1 MLQNRR
7 LSLAIG
13 GALLTVLWLLGLG
26 CTQVSL
32 LREDSMGIPEFYN
45 VTWIPW
51 LVLGLAAMG
60 CLALLGVLKPL
71 PKGSPWDYAPALALG
86 LILCIGTS
94 SPLLWAAFDP
104 GWWNVPHTWTFLYA
118 LYAAA
123 FAYLLL
129 RGETRGLRFD
139 GKRALLL
146 VGLLALAYA
155 PRLLSEAADWI
166 GGNLISAN
174 NTSPYRVAGWIAS
187 ALFLLGGAMAL
198 LVARRGR
205 RGAGAFLVILAAVCL
220 ALYLLVAYNVLPYG
234 WPENEGPQALRV
246 LQTRFYDGLMIWNSM
261 SAYGFVLFAGIKCLL
276 PEKRDDVHEI
286 DNYIQAMDYGV
297 HRIVEDG
304 FPFSTR
310 FLRELHSILLRGVR
324 GEHKTPGEFRRS
336 QNFIGGTKPSDAIY
350 VPPAIPDMDDALN
363 DFDRFMNRNDD
374 TPVLIRLAIMHYQ
387 FETIHPFLDGN
398 GRIQTCV
405 VKQRSGNTAM
415 DESMAALVE
424 VLKRSVVPVPPGGKT
439 VEVEVVMEIK

>member
-7 LSLAIG
+7 LSLAVG

-71 PKGSPWDYAPALALG
+71 PKESPWDYAPALALG

-94 SPLLWAAFDP
+94 SPLLWAEFDP

-220 ALYLLVAYNVLPYG
+220 ILYLLVAYNVLPYG
-234 WPENEGPQALRV
+234 WPESEWPLVLRV
-246 LQTRFYDGLMIWNSM
+246 LKTRFYDGLLTTNSM

-276 PEKRDDVHEI
+276 PEQE
-286 DNYIQAMDYGV
+286 
-297 HRIVEDG
+297 
-304 FPFSTR
+304 
-310 FLRELHSILLRGVR
+310 
-324 GEHKTPGEFRRS
+324 
-336 QNFIGGTKPSDAIY
+336 
-350 VPPAIPDMDDALN
+350 
-363 DFDRFMNRNDD
+363 
-374 TPVLIRLAIMHYQ
+374 
-387 FETIHPFLDGN
+387 
-398 GRIQTCV
+398 GR
-405 VKQRSGNTAM
+405 
-415 DESMAALVE
+415 
-424 VLKRSVVPVPPGGKT
+424 
-439 VEVEVVMEIK
+439 

>member
-7 LSLAIG
+7 RSLAIG
-13 GALLTVLWLLGLG
+13 GALLTILWLLGLG

-71 PKGSPWDYAPALALG
+71 PKESPWDYAPALALG
-86 LILCIGTS
+86 LALCIGTS
-94 SPLLWAAFDP
+94 SPLLWAEFDP

-174 NTSPYRVAGWIAS
+174 NTSPDRVAGWIAS

-205 RGAGAFLVILAAVCL
+205 RGAGAFLVALAAVCL
-220 ALYLLVAYNVLPYG
+220 VLYLLVAYNVLPYG
-234 WPENEGPQALRV
+234 WPESEWPLVLRI
-246 LQTRFYDGLMIWNSM
+246 LKTRFYDGLLTTNSM

-276 PEKRDDVHEI
+276 PEQE
-286 DNYIQAMDYGV
+286 
-297 HRIVEDG
+297 
-304 FPFSTR
+304 
-310 FLRELHSILLRGVR
+310 
-324 GEHKTPGEFRRS
+324 
-336 QNFIGGTKPSDAIY
+336 
-350 VPPAIPDMDDALN
+350 
-363 DFDRFMNRNDD
+363 
-374 TPVLIRLAIMHYQ
+374 
-387 FETIHPFLDGN
+387 
-398 GRIQTCV
+398 GR
-405 VKQRSGNTAM
+405 
-415 DESMAALVE
+415 
-424 VLKRSVVPVPPGGKT
+424 
-439 VEVEVVMEIK
+439 

>member
-7 LSLAIG
+7 LSLAVG
-13 GALLTVLWLLGLG
+13 GALLTILWLLGLG

-71 PKGSPWDYAPALALG
+71 PKESPWDYAPALALG

-94 SPLLWAAFDP
+94 SPLLWAEFDP

-205 RGAGAFLVILAAVCL
+205 RGAGAFLVALAAVCL
-220 ALYLLVAYNVLPYG
+220 ILYLLVAYNVLPYG
-234 WPENEGPQALRV
+234 WPESEWPLVLRV
-246 LQTRFYDGLMIWNSM
+246 LKTRFYDGLLTTNSM
-261 SAYGFVLFAGIKCLL
+261 SAYGFVLFAGLKCLL
-276 PEKRDDVHEI
+276 PEQE
-286 DNYIQAMDYGV
+286 
-297 HRIVEDG
+297 
-304 FPFSTR
+304 
-310 FLRELHSILLRGVR
+310 
-324 GEHKTPGEFRRS
+324 
-336 QNFIGGTKPSDAIY
+336 
-350 VPPAIPDMDDALN
+350 
-363 DFDRFMNRNDD
+363 
-374 TPVLIRLAIMHYQ
+374 
-387 FETIHPFLDGN
+387 
-398 GRIQTCV
+398 GR
-405 VKQRSGNTAM
+405 
-415 DESMAALVE
+415 
-424 VLKRSVVPVPPGGKT
+424 
-439 VEVEVVMEIK
+439 

>member
-7 LSLAIG
+7 LSLAVG

-71 PKGSPWDYAPALALG
+71 PKESPWDYAPALALG
-86 LILCIGTS
+86 LALCIGTS
-94 SPLLWAAFDP
+94 SPLLWAEFDP

-174 NTSPYRVAGWIAS
+174 NTSPYRVAGWITS

-205 RGAGAFLVILAAVCL
+205 RGAGAFLVALAAVCL
-220 ALYLLVAYNVLPYG
+220 ILYLLVAYNVLPYG
-234 WPENEGPQALRV
+234 WPESEWPLVLRI
-246 LQTRFYDGLMIWNSM
+246 LKTRFYDGLLTTNSM
-261 SAYGFVLFAGIKCLL
+261 SAYGFVLFAGLKCLL
-276 PEKRDDVHEI
+276 PEKE
-286 DNYIQAMDYGV
+286 
-297 HRIVEDG
+297 
-304 FPFSTR
+304 
-310 FLRELHSILLRGVR
+310 
-324 GEHKTPGEFRRS
+324 
-336 QNFIGGTKPSDAIY
+336 
-350 VPPAIPDMDDALN
+350 
-363 DFDRFMNRNDD
+363 
-374 TPVLIRLAIMHYQ
+374 
-387 FETIHPFLDGN
+387 
-398 GRIQTCV
+398 
-405 VKQRSGNTAM
+405 
-415 DESMAALVE
+415 
-424 VLKRSVVPVPPGGKT
+424 GK
-439 VEVEVVMEIK
+439 

>member
-7 LSLAIG
+7 RSLAIG

-71 PKGSPWDYAPALALG
+71 PKESPWDYAPALALG
-86 LILCIGTS
+86 LALCIGTS

-174 NTSPYRVAGWIAS
+174 NTSPYRVAGWITS
-187 ALFLLGGAMAL
+187 ALFLLGGAMGLA
-198 LVARRGR
+198 VARRGR
-205 RGAGAFLVILAAVCL
+205 RGAGAFLVALAAVCL
-220 ALYLLVAYNVLPYG
+220 ILYLLVAYNVLPYG
-234 WPENEGPQALRV
+234 WPESEWPLVLRV
-246 LQTRFYDGLMIWNSM
+246 LKTRFYDGLLTTNSM
-261 SAYGFVLFAGIKCLL
+261 SAYGFVLFAGLKCLL
-276 PEKRDDVHEI
+276 PEKE
-286 DNYIQAMDYGV
+286 
-297 HRIVEDG
+297 
-304 FPFSTR
+304 
-310 FLRELHSILLRGVR
+310 
-324 GEHKTPGEFRRS
+324 
-336 QNFIGGTKPSDAIY
+336 
-350 VPPAIPDMDDALN
+350 
-363 DFDRFMNRNDD
+363 
-374 TPVLIRLAIMHYQ
+374 
-387 FETIHPFLDGN
+387 
-398 GRIQTCV
+398 
-405 VKQRSGNTAM
+405 
-415 DESMAALVE
+415 
-424 VLKRSVVPVPPGGKT
+424 GK
-439 VEVEVVMEIK
+439 

>member
-7 LSLAIG
+7 LSLAVG

-71 PKGSPWDYAPALALG
+71 PKESPWDYAPALALG

-94 SPLLWAAFDP
+94 SPLLWAEFDP

-123 FAYLLL
+123 FAYLQL

-234 WPENEGPQALRV
+234 WPEHEWPLALRV
-246 LQTRFYDGLMIWNSM
+246 LKTRFYDGLLTTNSM

-276 PEKRDDVHEI
+276 PEQE
-286 DNYIQAMDYGV
+286 
-297 HRIVEDG
+297 
-304 FPFSTR
+304 
-310 FLRELHSILLRGVR
+310 
-324 GEHKTPGEFRRS
+324 
-336 QNFIGGTKPSDAIY
+336 
-350 VPPAIPDMDDALN
+350 
-363 DFDRFMNRNDD
+363 
-374 TPVLIRLAIMHYQ
+374 
-387 FETIHPFLDGN
+387 
-398 GRIQTCV
+398 GR
-405 VKQRSGNTAM
+405 
-415 DESMAALVE
+415 
-424 VLKRSVVPVPPGGKT
+424 
-439 VEVEVVMEIK
+439 

>member
-7 LSLAIG
+7 LSLAVG

-71 PKGSPWDYAPALALG
+71 PKESPWDYAPALALG
-86 LILCIGTS
+86 LALCIGTS

-123 FAYLLL
+123 FAYLQL
-129 RGETRGLRFD
+129 RGETHGLRFD

-205 RGAGAFLVILAAVCL
+205 RGAGAFLVILAAACL
-220 ALYLLVAYNVLPYG
+220 ILYLLVAYNVLPYG
-234 WPENEGPQALRV
+234 WPEHEWPLVLRV
-246 LQTRFYDGLMIWNSM
+246 LKTRFYDGLLTTNSM
-261 SAYGFVLFAGIKCLL
+261 SAYGFVLFAGLKCLL
-276 PEKRDDVHEI
+276 PEKE
-286 DNYIQAMDYGV
+286 
-297 HRIVEDG
+297 
-304 FPFSTR
+304 
-310 FLRELHSILLRGVR
+310 
-324 GEHKTPGEFRRS
+324 
-336 QNFIGGTKPSDAIY
+336 
-350 VPPAIPDMDDALN
+350 
-363 DFDRFMNRNDD
+363 
-374 TPVLIRLAIMHYQ
+374 
-387 FETIHPFLDGN
+387 
-398 GRIQTCV
+398 
-405 VKQRSGNTAM
+405 
-415 DESMAALVE
+415 
-424 VLKRSVVPVPPGGKT
+424 GK
-439 VEVEVVMEIK
+439 

>member
-1 MLQNRR
+1 MNRMGEK
-7 LSLAIG
+7 LG
-13 GALLTVLWLLGLG
+13 GKIVGGVGLTLLMLLGLG

-71 PKGSPWDYAPALALG
+71 PKESPWDYAPVLALG

-94 SPLLWAAFDP
+94 SPLLWAEFDP

-174 NTSPYRVAGWIAS
+174 NTSPDRVAGWIAS

-205 RGAGAFLVILAAVCL
+205 RGAGAFLVALAAVCL

-234 WPENEGPQALRV
+234 WPESEWPLALRV
-246 LQTRFYDGLMIWNSM
+246 LKTRFYDGLLTTNSM

-276 PEKRDDVHEI
+276 PEKR
-286 DNYIQAMDYGV
+286 
-297 HRIVEDG
+297 
-304 FPFSTR
+304 
-310 FLRELHSILLRGVR
+310 
-324 GEHKTPGEFRRS
+324 
-336 QNFIGGTKPSDAIY
+336 
-350 VPPAIPDMDDALN
+350 
-363 DFDRFMNRNDD
+363 
-374 TPVLIRLAIMHYQ
+374 
-387 FETIHPFLDGN
+387 
-398 GRIQTCV
+398 
-405 VKQRSGNTAM
+405 
-415 DESMAALVE
+415 
-424 VLKRSVVPVPPGGKT
+424 
-439 VEVEVVMEIK
+439 

>member
-71 PKGSPWDYAPALALG
+71 PKESPWDYAPALALG

-94 SPLLWAAFDP
+94 SPLLWAEFDP

-220 ALYLLVAYNVLPYG
+220 ILDLLVAYNVLPYG
-234 WPENEGPQALRV
+234 WPESEWPLVLRV
-246 LQTRFYDGLMIWNSM
+246 LKTRFYDGLLTTNSM

-276 PEKRDDVHEI
+276 PEQE
-286 DNYIQAMDYGV
+286 
-297 HRIVEDG
+297 
-304 FPFSTR
+304 
-310 FLRELHSILLRGVR
+310 
-324 GEHKTPGEFRRS
+324 
-336 QNFIGGTKPSDAIY
+336 
-350 VPPAIPDMDDALN
+350 
-363 DFDRFMNRNDD
+363 
-374 TPVLIRLAIMHYQ
+374 
-387 FETIHPFLDGN
+387 
-398 GRIQTCV
+398 GR
-405 VKQRSGNTAM
+405 
-415 DESMAALVE
+415 
-424 VLKRSVVPVPPGGKT
+424 
-439 VEVEVVMEIK
+439 

>member
-7 LSLAIG
+7 LSLAVG

-71 PKGSPWDYAPALALG
+71 PKESPWDYAPALALG

-205 RGAGAFLVILAAVCL
+205 RGAGAFLVALAAVCL

-234 WPENEGPQALRV
+234 WPESEWPLVLRV
-246 LQTRFYDGLMIWNSM
+246 LKTRFYDGLLTTNSM
-261 SAYGFVLFAGIKCLL
+261 SAYGFVLFAGLKCLL
-276 PEKRDDVHEI
+276 PEKE
-286 DNYIQAMDYGV
+286 
-297 HRIVEDG
+297 
-304 FPFSTR
+304 
-310 FLRELHSILLRGVR
+310 
-324 GEHKTPGEFRRS
+324 
-336 QNFIGGTKPSDAIY
+336 
-350 VPPAIPDMDDALN
+350 
-363 DFDRFMNRNDD
+363 
-374 TPVLIRLAIMHYQ
+374 
-387 FETIHPFLDGN
+387 
-398 GRIQTCV
+398 
-405 VKQRSGNTAM
+405 
-415 DESMAALVE
+415 
-424 VLKRSVVPVPPGGKT
+424 GK
-439 VEVEVVMEIK
+439 

>member
-71 PKGSPWDYAPALALG
+71 PKESPWDYAPALALG

-94 SPLLWAAFDP
+94 SPLLWAEFDP

-174 NTSPYRVAGWIAS
+174 NTSSYRVAGWIAS

-205 RGAGAFLVILAAVCL
+205 RGAGAFLVALAAVCL
-220 ALYLLVAYNVLPYG
+220 ILYLLVAYNVLPYG
-234 WPENEGPQALRV
+234 WPEHEWPLVLRV
-246 LQTRFYDGLMIWNSM
+246 LKTRFYDGLLTTNSM
-261 SAYGFVLFAGIKCLL
+261 SAYGFVLFAGLKCLL
-276 PEKRDDVHEI
+276 PEKE
-286 DNYIQAMDYGV
+286 
-297 HRIVEDG
+297 
-304 FPFSTR
+304 
-310 FLRELHSILLRGVR
+310 
-324 GEHKTPGEFRRS
+324 
-336 QNFIGGTKPSDAIY
+336 
-350 VPPAIPDMDDALN
+350 
-363 DFDRFMNRNDD
+363 
-374 TPVLIRLAIMHYQ
+374 
-387 FETIHPFLDGN
+387 
-398 GRIQTCV
+398 GR
-405 VKQRSGNTAM
+405 
-415 DESMAALVE
+415 
-424 VLKRSVVPVPPGGKT
+424 
-439 VEVEVVMEIK
+439 

>member
-7 LSLAIG
+7 LSLAVG
-13 GALLTVLWLLGLG
+13 GVLLTVLWLLGLG

-71 PKGSPWDYAPALALG
+71 PKESPWDYAPALALG
-86 LILCIGTS
+86 LALCIGTS
-94 SPLLWAAFDP
+94 SPLLWAEFDP
-104 GWWNVPHTWTFLYA
+104 GWWNVPHSWTFLYA

-129 RGETRGLRFD
+129 RGEARGLRFD

-205 RGAGAFLVILAAVCL
+205 RGAGAFLVALAVVCL
-220 ALYLLVAYNVLPYG
+220 ILYLLVGYNVLPYG
-234 WPENEGPQALRV
+234 WPEHEWPLALRV
-246 LQTRFYDGLMIWNSM
+246 LKTRFYDGLLTTNSM

-276 PEKRDDVHEI
+276 PEKR
-286 DNYIQAMDYGV
+286 
-297 HRIVEDG
+297 
-304 FPFSTR
+304 
-310 FLRELHSILLRGVR
+310 
-324 GEHKTPGEFRRS
+324 
-336 QNFIGGTKPSDAIY
+336 
-350 VPPAIPDMDDALN
+350 
-363 DFDRFMNRNDD
+363 
-374 TPVLIRLAIMHYQ
+374 
-387 FETIHPFLDGN
+387 
-398 GRIQTCV
+398 
-405 VKQRSGNTAM
+405 
-415 DESMAALVE
+415 
-424 VLKRSVVPVPPGGKT
+424 
-439 VEVEVVMEIK
+439 

>member
-7 LSLAIG
+7 RSLAIG

-71 PKGSPWDYAPALALG
+71 PKESPWDYAPALALG
-86 LILCIGTS
+86 LALCIGTS

-205 RGAGAFLVILAAVCL
+205 RGAGAFLVALAAVCL

-234 WPENEGPQALRV
+234 WPEHEWPLALRV
-246 LQTRFYDGLMIWNSM
+246 LKTRFYDGLLTTNSM

-276 PEKRDDVHEI
+276 PEQE
-286 DNYIQAMDYGV
+286 
-297 HRIVEDG
+297 
-304 FPFSTR
+304 
-310 FLRELHSILLRGVR
+310 
-324 GEHKTPGEFRRS
+324 
-336 QNFIGGTKPSDAIY
+336 
-350 VPPAIPDMDDALN
+350 
-363 DFDRFMNRNDD
+363 
-374 TPVLIRLAIMHYQ
+374 
-387 FETIHPFLDGN
+387 
-398 GRIQTCV
+398 GR
-405 VKQRSGNTAM
+405 
-415 DESMAALVE
+415 
-424 VLKRSVVPVPPGGKT
+424 
-439 VEVEVVMEIK
+439 

>member
-7 LSLAIG
+7 RSLAVG

-71 PKGSPWDYAPALALG
+71 PKESPWDYAPALALG

-94 SPLLWAAFDP
+94 SPLLWAEFDP

-174 NTSPYRVAGWIAS
+174 NTSPTRVAGWIAS

-234 WPENEGPQALRV
+234 WPEHEWPLVLRV
-246 LQTRFYDGLMIWNSM
+246 LKTRFYDGLLTTNSM
-261 SAYGFVLFAGIKCLL
+261 SAYGFVLFAGLKCLL
-276 PEKRDDVHEI
+276 PEKER
-286 DNYIQAMDYGV
+286 
-297 HRIVEDG
+297 
-304 FPFSTR
+304 
-310 FLRELHSILLRGVR
+310 
-324 GEHKTPGEFRRS
+324 K
-336 QNFIGGTKPSDAIY
+336 
-350 VPPAIPDMDDALN
+350 
-363 DFDRFMNRNDD
+363 
-374 TPVLIRLAIMHYQ
+374 
-387 FETIHPFLDGN
+387 
-398 GRIQTCV
+398 
-405 VKQRSGNTAM
+405 
-415 DESMAALVE
+415 
-424 VLKRSVVPVPPGGKT
+424 
-439 VEVEVVMEIK
+439 

>member
-7 LSLAIG
+7 LSLAVG

-71 PKGSPWDYAPALALG
+71 PKESPWDYAPALALG

-129 RGETRGLRFD
+129 RGETRDLRFD

-174 NTSPYRVAGWIAS
+174 NTSP
-187 ALFLLGGAMAL
+187 
-198 LVARRGR
+198 
-205 RGAGAFLVILAAVCL
+205 
-220 ALYLLVAYNVLPYG
+220 
-234 WPENEGPQALRV
+234 
-246 LQTRFYDGLMIWNSM
+246 
-261 SAYGFVLFAGIKCLL
+261 CLL
-276 PEKRDDVHEI
+276 YTSPSPRD
-286 DNYIQAMDYGV
+286 
-297 HRIVEDG
+297 
-304 FPFSTR
+304 
-310 FLRELHSILLRGVR
+310 
-324 GEHKTPGEFRRS
+324 
-336 QNFIGGTKPSDAIY
+336 
-350 VPPAIPDMDDALN
+350 
-363 DFDRFMNRNDD
+363 
-374 TPVLIRLAIMHYQ
+374 
-387 FETIHPFLDGN
+387 
-398 GRIQTCV
+398 
-405 VKQRSGNTAM
+405 
-415 DESMAALVE
+415 
-424 VLKRSVVPVPPGGKT
+424 
-439 VEVEVVMEIK
+439 

>member
-7 LSLAIG
+7 LSLAVG

-71 PKGSPWDYAPALALG
+71 PKESPWDYAPALALG

-94 SPLLWAAFDP
+94 SPLLWAEFDP

-205 RGAGAFLVILAAVCL
+205 RGAGAFLVILTVVCL

-234 WPENEGPQALRV
+234 WPESEWPLVLRV
-246 LQTRFYDGLMIWNSM
+246 LKTRFYDGLLTTNSM
-261 SAYGFVLFAGIKCLL
+261 SAYGFVLFAGLKCLL
-276 PEKRDDVHEI
+276 PEKE
-286 DNYIQAMDYGV
+286 
-297 HRIVEDG
+297 
-304 FPFSTR
+304 
-310 FLRELHSILLRGVR
+310 
-324 GEHKTPGEFRRS
+324 
-336 QNFIGGTKPSDAIY
+336 
-350 VPPAIPDMDDALN
+350 
-363 DFDRFMNRNDD
+363 
-374 TPVLIRLAIMHYQ
+374 
-387 FETIHPFLDGN
+387 
-398 GRIQTCV
+398 GR
-405 VKQRSGNTAM
+405 
-415 DESMAALVE
+415 
-424 VLKRSVVPVPPGGKT
+424 
-439 VEVEVVMEIK
+439 

>member
-13 GALLTVLWLLGLG
+13 GVLLTGLWLLGLG

-71 PKGSPWDYAPALALG
+71 PKESPWDYAPALALG
-86 LILCIGTS
+86 LALCIGTS

-205 RGAGAFLVILAAVCL
+205 RGAGAFLVALAAVCL

-234 WPENEGPQALRV
+234 WPEHEWPLALRV
-246 LQTRFYDGLMIWNSM
+246 LKTRFYDGLLTNNSM

-276 PEKRDDVHEI
+276 PEQE
-286 DNYIQAMDYGV
+286 
-297 HRIVEDG
+297 
-304 FPFSTR
+304 
-310 FLRELHSILLRGVR
+310 
-324 GEHKTPGEFRRS
+324 
-336 QNFIGGTKPSDAIY
+336 
-350 VPPAIPDMDDALN
+350 
-363 DFDRFMNRNDD
+363 
-374 TPVLIRLAIMHYQ
+374 
-387 FETIHPFLDGN
+387 
-398 GRIQTCV
+398 GR
-405 VKQRSGNTAM
+405 
-415 DESMAALVE
+415 
-424 VLKRSVVPVPPGGKT
+424 
-439 VEVEVVMEIK
+439 

>member
-7 LSLAIG
+7 LSLAVG
-13 GALLTVLWLLGLG
+13 GVLLTVLWLLGLG

-129 RGETRGLRFD
+129 RGETRGLHFD

-220 ALYLLVAYNVLPYG
+220 ILYLLVAYNVLPYG
-234 WPENEGPQALRV
+234 WPEHEWPLALRV
-246 LQTRFYDGLMIWNSM
+246 LKTRFYDGLLTTNSM
-261 SAYGFVLFAGIKCLL
+261 SAYGFVLFAGLKCLL
-276 PEKRDDVHEI
+276 PEKE
-286 DNYIQAMDYGV
+286 
-297 HRIVEDG
+297 
-304 FPFSTR
+304 
-310 FLRELHSILLRGVR
+310 
-324 GEHKTPGEFRRS
+324 
-336 QNFIGGTKPSDAIY
+336 
-350 VPPAIPDMDDALN
+350 
-363 DFDRFMNRNDD
+363 
-374 TPVLIRLAIMHYQ
+374 
-387 FETIHPFLDGN
+387 
-398 GRIQTCV
+398 GR
-405 VKQRSGNTAM
+405 
-415 DESMAALVE
+415 
-424 VLKRSVVPVPPGGKT
+424 
-439 VEVEVVMEIK
+439 

>member
-71 PKGSPWDYAPALALG
+71 PKESPWDYAPALALG

-94 SPLLWAAFDP
+94 SPLLWAEFDP

-174 NTSPYRVAGWIAS
+174 NTSPDRVAGWIAS
-187 ALFLLGGAMAL
+187 ALLLLGGAMAL

-205 RGAGAFLVILAAVCL
+205 RGAGAFLVALAAVCL
-220 ALYLLVAYNVLPYG
+220 VLYLLVAYNVLPYG
-234 WPENEGPQALRV
+234 WPESEWPLALRI
-246 LQTRFYDGLMIWNSM
+246 LKTRFYDGLLTTNSM
-261 SAYGFVLFAGIKCLL
+261 SAYGFVLFAGLKCLL
-276 PEKRDDVHEI
+276 PEQE
-286 DNYIQAMDYGV
+286 
-297 HRIVEDG
+297 
-304 FPFSTR
+304 
-310 FLRELHSILLRGVR
+310 
-324 GEHKTPGEFRRS
+324 
-336 QNFIGGTKPSDAIY
+336 
-350 VPPAIPDMDDALN
+350 
-363 DFDRFMNRNDD
+363 
-374 TPVLIRLAIMHYQ
+374 
-387 FETIHPFLDGN
+387 
-398 GRIQTCV
+398 GR
-405 VKQRSGNTAM
+405 
-415 DESMAALVE
+415 
-424 VLKRSVVPVPPGGKT
+424 
-439 VEVEVVMEIK
+439 

>member
-1 MLQNRR
+1 M
-7 LSLAIG
+7 
-13 GALLTVLWLLGLG
+13 LLTVLWLLGLG

-71 PKGSPWDYAPALALG
+71 PKESPWDYAPALALG

-205 RGAGAFLVILAAVCL
+205 RGAGAFLVALAAVCL
-220 ALYLLVAYNVLPYG
+220 ILYLLVAYNVLPYG
-234 WPENEGPQALRV
+234 WPEHEWPLVLRV
-246 LQTRFYDGLMIWNSM
+246 LKTRFYDGLLTTNSM
-261 SAYGFVLFAGIKCLL
+261 SAYGFVLFAGLKCLL
-276 PEKRDDVHEI
+276 PEKR
-286 DNYIQAMDYGV
+286 
-297 HRIVEDG
+297 
-304 FPFSTR
+304 
-310 FLRELHSILLRGVR
+310 
-324 GEHKTPGEFRRS
+324 
-336 QNFIGGTKPSDAIY
+336 
-350 VPPAIPDMDDALN
+350 
-363 DFDRFMNRNDD
+363 
-374 TPVLIRLAIMHYQ
+374 
-387 FETIHPFLDGN
+387 
-398 GRIQTCV
+398 
-405 VKQRSGNTAM
+405 
-415 DESMAALVE
+415 
-424 VLKRSVVPVPPGGKT
+424 
-439 VEVEVVMEIK
+439 

>member
-7 LSLAIG
+7 RSLAVG

-71 PKGSPWDYAPALALG
+71 PKESPWDYAPALALG

-205 RGAGAFLVILAAVCL
+205 RGAGAFLVALAAVCL
-220 ALYLLVAYNVLPYG
+220 ILYLLVAYNVLPYG
-234 WPENEGPQALRV
+234 WPESEWPLVLRV
-246 LQTRFYDGLMIWNSM
+246 LKTRFYDGLLTTNSM

-276 PEKRDDVHEI
+276 PE
-286 DNYIQAMDYGV
+286 Q
-297 HRIVEDG
+297 DG
-304 FPFSTR
+304 R
-310 FLRELHSILLRGVR
+310 
-324 GEHKTPGEFRRS
+324 
-336 QNFIGGTKPSDAIY
+336 
-350 VPPAIPDMDDALN
+350 
-363 DFDRFMNRNDD
+363 
-374 TPVLIRLAIMHYQ
+374 
-387 FETIHPFLDGN
+387 
-398 GRIQTCV
+398 
-405 VKQRSGNTAM
+405 
-415 DESMAALVE
+415 
-424 VLKRSVVPVPPGGKT
+424 
-439 VEVEVVMEIK
+439 

>member
-7 LSLAIG
+7 LSLAVG

-71 PKGSPWDYAPALALG
+71 PKESPWDYAPALALG

-94 SPLLWAAFDP
+94 SPLLWAEFDP

-155 PRLLSEAADWI
+155 SRLLSEAADWI

-205 RGAGAFLVILAAVCL
+205 RGAGAFLVILAAACL

-234 WPENEGPQALRV
+234 WPESEWPLVLRI
-246 LQTRFYDGLMIWNSM
+246 LKTRFYDGLLTTNSM
-261 SAYGFVLFAGIKCLL
+261 SAYGFVLFAGLKCLL
-276 PEKRDDVHEI
+276 PEKE
-286 DNYIQAMDYGV
+286 
-297 HRIVEDG
+297 
-304 FPFSTR
+304 
-310 FLRELHSILLRGVR
+310 
-324 GEHKTPGEFRRS
+324 
-336 QNFIGGTKPSDAIY
+336 
-350 VPPAIPDMDDALN
+350 
-363 DFDRFMNRNDD
+363 
-374 TPVLIRLAIMHYQ
+374 
-387 FETIHPFLDGN
+387 
-398 GRIQTCV
+398 GR
-405 VKQRSGNTAM
+405 
-415 DESMAALVE
+415 
-424 VLKRSVVPVPPGGKT
+424 
-439 VEVEVVMEIK
+439 

>member
-7 LSLAIG
+7 RSLAVG

-45 VTWIPW
+45 VTWISW

-71 PKGSPWDYAPALALG
+71 PKESPWDYAPALALG

-94 SPLLWAAFDP
+94 SPLLWAEFDP

-205 RGAGAFLVILAAVCL
+205 RGAGAFLVALAAVCL

-234 WPENEGPQALRV
+234 WPGHEWPLALRV
-246 LQTRFYDGLMIWNSM
+246 LKTRFYDGLLTTNSM
-261 SAYGFVLFAGIKCLL
+261 SAYGFVLFAGLKCLL
-276 PEKRDDVHEI
+276 PEQE
-286 DNYIQAMDYGV
+286 
-297 HRIVEDG
+297 
-304 FPFSTR
+304 
-310 FLRELHSILLRGVR
+310 
-324 GEHKTPGEFRRS
+324 
-336 QNFIGGTKPSDAIY
+336 
-350 VPPAIPDMDDALN
+350 
-363 DFDRFMNRNDD
+363 
-374 TPVLIRLAIMHYQ
+374 
-387 FETIHPFLDGN
+387 
-398 GRIQTCV
+398 GR
-405 VKQRSGNTAM
+405 
-415 DESMAALVE
+415 
-424 VLKRSVVPVPPGGKT
+424 
-439 VEVEVVMEIK
+439 

>member
-7 LSLAIG
+7 LSLAVG

-71 PKGSPWDYAPALALG
+71 PKESPWDYAPALALG

-94 SPLLWAAFDP
+94 SPLLWAEFDP

-220 ALYLLVAYNVLPYG
+220 ILYLLVAYNVLPYG
-234 WPENEGPQALRV
+234 WPESEWPLVLRV
-246 LQTRFYDGLMIWNSM
+246 LKTRFYDGLLTTNSM
-261 SAYGFVLFAGIKCLL
+261 SAYGFVLFAGLKCLL
-276 PEKRDDVHEI
+276 PEQE
-286 DNYIQAMDYGV
+286 
-297 HRIVEDG
+297 
-304 FPFSTR
+304 
-310 FLRELHSILLRGVR
+310 
-324 GEHKTPGEFRRS
+324 
-336 QNFIGGTKPSDAIY
+336 
-350 VPPAIPDMDDALN
+350 
-363 DFDRFMNRNDD
+363 
-374 TPVLIRLAIMHYQ
+374 
-387 FETIHPFLDGN
+387 
-398 GRIQTCV
+398 GR
-405 VKQRSGNTAM
+405 
-415 DESMAALVE
+415 
-424 VLKRSVVPVPPGGKT
+424 
-439 VEVEVVMEIK
+439 

>member
-13 GALLTVLWLLGLG
+13 GVLLTGLWLLGLG

-71 PKGSPWDYAPALALG
+71 PKESPWDYAPALALG

-94 SPLLWAAFDP
+94 SPLLWAEFDP

-205 RGAGAFLVILAAVCL
+205 RGAGAFLVALAAVCL
-220 ALYLLVAYNVLPYG
+220 ILYLLVAYNVLPYG
-234 WPENEGPQALRV
+234 WPESEWPLALRV
-246 LQTRFYDGLMIWNSM
+246 LKTRFYEGLMIWNSM
-261 SAYGFVLFAGIKCLL
+261 SAFGFVFFAGIKCLL
-276 PEKRDDVHEI
+276 PEKR
-286 DNYIQAMDYGV
+286 
-297 HRIVEDG
+297 
-304 FPFSTR
+304 
-310 FLRELHSILLRGVR
+310 
-324 GEHKTPGEFRRS
+324 
-336 QNFIGGTKPSDAIY
+336 
-350 VPPAIPDMDDALN
+350 
-363 DFDRFMNRNDD
+363 
-374 TPVLIRLAIMHYQ
+374 
-387 FETIHPFLDGN
+387 
-398 GRIQTCV
+398 
-405 VKQRSGNTAM
+405 
-415 DESMAALVE
+415 
-424 VLKRSVVPVPPGGKT
+424 
-439 VEVEVVMEIK
+439 

>member
-7 LSLAIG
+7 LSLAVG

-71 PKGSPWDYAPALALG
+71 PKESPWDYAPALALG

-94 SPLLWAAFDP
+94 SPLLWAEFDP

-174 NTSPYRVAGWIAS
+174 NTSSYRVAGWIAS

-205 RGAGAFLVILAAVCL
+205 RGAGAFLVALAAVCL
-220 ALYLLVAYNVLPYG
+220 ILYLLVAYNVLPYG
-234 WPENEGPQALRV
+234 WPEHEWPLVLRV
-246 LQTRFYDGLMIWNSM
+246 LKTRFYDGLLTTNSM

-276 PEKRDDVHEI
+276 PEKE
-286 DNYIQAMDYGV
+286 
-297 HRIVEDG
+297 
-304 FPFSTR
+304 
-310 FLRELHSILLRGVR
+310 
-324 GEHKTPGEFRRS
+324 
-336 QNFIGGTKPSDAIY
+336 
-350 VPPAIPDMDDALN
+350 
-363 DFDRFMNRNDD
+363 
-374 TPVLIRLAIMHYQ
+374 
-387 FETIHPFLDGN
+387 
-398 GRIQTCV
+398 GR
-405 VKQRSGNTAM
+405 
-415 DESMAALVE
+415 
-424 VLKRSVVPVPPGGKT
+424 
-439 VEVEVVMEIK
+439 

>member
-71 PKGSPWDYAPALALG
+71 PKESPWDYAPALALG

-94 SPLLWAAFDP
+94 SPLLWAEFDP

-123 FAYLLL
+123 FAYLQL

-220 ALYLLVAYNVLPYG
+220 ILYLLVAYNVLPYG
-234 WPENEGPQALRV
+234 WPESEWPLVLRV
-246 LQTRFYDGLMIWNSM
+246 LKTRFYDGLLLTNSM

-276 PEKRDDVHEI
+276 PEKR
-286 DNYIQAMDYGV
+286 
-297 HRIVEDG
+297 
-304 FPFSTR
+304 
-310 FLRELHSILLRGVR
+310 
-324 GEHKTPGEFRRS
+324 
-336 QNFIGGTKPSDAIY
+336 
-350 VPPAIPDMDDALN
+350 
-363 DFDRFMNRNDD
+363 
-374 TPVLIRLAIMHYQ
+374 
-387 FETIHPFLDGN
+387 
-398 GRIQTCV
+398 
-405 VKQRSGNTAM
+405 
-415 DESMAALVE
+415 
-424 VLKRSVVPVPPGGKT
+424 
-439 VEVEVVMEIK
+439 

>member
-51 LVLGLAAMG
+51 LALGLAAMG

-71 PKGSPWDYAPALALG
+71 PKKSPWDYAPALALG

-94 SPLLWAAFDP
+94 SPLLWAEFDP

-205 RGAGAFLVILAAVCL
+205 RGAGAFLVALAAGCL
-220 ALYLLVAYNVLPYG
+220 ILYLLVAYNVLPYG
-234 WPENEGPQALRV
+234 WPEHEWPLVLRI
-246 LQTRFYDGLMIWNSM
+246 LKTRFYDGLLTTNSM

-276 PEKRDDVHEI
+276 PEKE
-286 DNYIQAMDYGV
+286 
-297 HRIVEDG
+297 
-304 FPFSTR
+304 
-310 FLRELHSILLRGVR
+310 
-324 GEHKTPGEFRRS
+324 
-336 QNFIGGTKPSDAIY
+336 
-350 VPPAIPDMDDALN
+350 
-363 DFDRFMNRNDD
+363 
-374 TPVLIRLAIMHYQ
+374 
-387 FETIHPFLDGN
+387 
-398 GRIQTCV
+398 
-405 VKQRSGNTAM
+405 
-415 DESMAALVE
+415 
-424 VLKRSVVPVPPGGKT
+424 GK
-439 VEVEVVMEIK
+439 

>member
-7 LSLAIG
+7 LSLAVG

-86 LILCIGTS
+86 LALCIGTS
-94 SPLLWAAFDP
+94 SPLLWAEFDP

-205 RGAGAFLVILAAVCL
+205 RGAGAFLVALAAACL
-220 ALYLLVAYNVLPYG
+220 ILYLLVAYNVLPYG
-234 WPENEGPQALRV
+234 WPESEWPLVLRV
-246 LQTRFYDGLMIWNSM
+246 LKTRFYDGLLTTNSM
-261 SAYGFVLFAGIKCLL
+261 SAYGFVLFAGLKCLL
-276 PEKRDDVHEI
+276 PEKE
-286 DNYIQAMDYGV
+286 
-297 HRIVEDG
+297 
-304 FPFSTR
+304 
-310 FLRELHSILLRGVR
+310 
-324 GEHKTPGEFRRS
+324 
-336 QNFIGGTKPSDAIY
+336 
-350 VPPAIPDMDDALN
+350 
-363 DFDRFMNRNDD
+363 
-374 TPVLIRLAIMHYQ
+374 
-387 FETIHPFLDGN
+387 
-398 GRIQTCV
+398 GR
-405 VKQRSGNTAM
+405 
-415 DESMAALVE
+415 
-424 VLKRSVVPVPPGGKT
+424 
-439 VEVEVVMEIK
+439 

>member
-7 LSLAIG
+7 RSLAVG

-205 RGAGAFLVILAAVCL
+205 RGAGAFLVALAAVCL
-220 ALYLLVAYNVLPYG
+220 ILYLLVAYNVLPYG
-234 WPENEGPQALRV
+234 WPESEWPLVLRV
-246 LQTRFYDGLMIWNSM
+246 LKTRFYDGLLTTNSM
-261 SAYGFVLFAGIKCLL
+261 SAYGFVLFAGLKCLL
-276 PEKRDDVHEI
+276 PEKE
-286 DNYIQAMDYGV
+286 
-297 HRIVEDG
+297 
-304 FPFSTR
+304 
-310 FLRELHSILLRGVR
+310 
-324 GEHKTPGEFRRS
+324 
-336 QNFIGGTKPSDAIY
+336 
-350 VPPAIPDMDDALN
+350 
-363 DFDRFMNRNDD
+363 
-374 TPVLIRLAIMHYQ
+374 
-387 FETIHPFLDGN
+387 
-398 GRIQTCV
+398 GR
-405 VKQRSGNTAM
+405 
-415 DESMAALVE
+415 
-424 VLKRSVVPVPPGGKT
+424 
-439 VEVEVVMEIK
+439 

>member
-7 LSLAIG
+7 LSLAVG

-86 LILCIGTS
+86 LALCIGTS
-94 SPLLWAAFDP
+94 SPLLWAEFDP

-174 NTSPYRVAGWIAS
+174 NTSPDRVAGWIAS

-205 RGAGAFLVILAAVCL
+205 RGAGAFLVILTVVCL

-234 WPENEGPQALRV
+234 WPEHEWPLALRV
-246 LQTRFYDGLMIWNSM
+246 LKTRFSDGLLTTNSM
-261 SAYGFVLFAGIKCLL
+261 SAYGLVLFAGLKCLL
-276 PEKRDDVHEI
+276 PEKE
-286 DNYIQAMDYGV
+286 
-297 HRIVEDG
+297 
-304 FPFSTR
+304 
-310 FLRELHSILLRGVR
+310 
-324 GEHKTPGEFRRS
+324 
-336 QNFIGGTKPSDAIY
+336 
-350 VPPAIPDMDDALN
+350 
-363 DFDRFMNRNDD
+363 
-374 TPVLIRLAIMHYQ
+374 
-387 FETIHPFLDGN
+387 
-398 GRIQTCV
+398 GR
-405 VKQRSGNTAM
+405 
-415 DESMAALVE
+415 
-424 VLKRSVVPVPPGGKT
+424 
-439 VEVEVVMEIK
+439 

>member
-7 LSLAIG
+7 LSLAVG

-71 PKGSPWDYAPALALG
+71 PKESPWDYAPALALG
-86 LILCIGTS
+86 LALCIGTS

-220 ALYLLVAYNVLPYG
+220 ILYLLVAYNVLPYG
-234 WPENEGPQALRV
+234 WPESEWPLVLRV
-246 LQTRFYDGLMIWNSM
+246 LKTRFYDGLLTTNSM
-261 SAYGFVLFAGIKCLL
+261 SAYGFVLFAGLKCLL
-276 PEKRDDVHEI
+276 PEQE
-286 DNYIQAMDYGV
+286 
-297 HRIVEDG
+297 
-304 FPFSTR
+304 
-310 FLRELHSILLRGVR
+310 
-324 GEHKTPGEFRRS
+324 
-336 QNFIGGTKPSDAIY
+336 
-350 VPPAIPDMDDALN
+350 
-363 DFDRFMNRNDD
+363 
-374 TPVLIRLAIMHYQ
+374 
-387 FETIHPFLDGN
+387 
-398 GRIQTCV
+398 GR
-405 VKQRSGNTAM
+405 
-415 DESMAALVE
+415 
-424 VLKRSVVPVPPGGKT
+424 
-439 VEVEVVMEIK
+439 

>member
-7 LSLAIG
+7 RSLAVG

-71 PKGSPWDYAPALALG
+71 PKESPWDYAPALALG

-94 SPLLWAAFDP
+94 SPLLWAEFDP

-123 FAYLLL
+123 FAYLQL

-234 WPENEGPQALRV
+234 WPEHEWPLVLRV
-246 LQTRFYDGLMIWNSM
+246 LKTRFYDGLLTTNSM
-261 SAYGFVLFAGIKCLL
+261 SAYGFVLFAGLKCLL
-276 PEKRDDVHEI
+276 PEKER
-286 DNYIQAMDYGV
+286 
-297 HRIVEDG
+297 
-304 FPFSTR
+304 
-310 FLRELHSILLRGVR
+310 
-324 GEHKTPGEFRRS
+324 K
-336 QNFIGGTKPSDAIY
+336 
-350 VPPAIPDMDDALN
+350 
-363 DFDRFMNRNDD
+363 
-374 TPVLIRLAIMHYQ
+374 
-387 FETIHPFLDGN
+387 
-398 GRIQTCV
+398 
-405 VKQRSGNTAM
+405 
-415 DESMAALVE
+415 
-424 VLKRSVVPVPPGGKT
+424 
-439 VEVEVVMEIK
+439 

>member
-7 LSLAIG
+7 LSLAVG

-60 CLALLGVLKPL
+60 CQALLGVLKPL
-71 PKGSPWDYAPALALG
+71 PKESPWDYAPALALG

-94 SPLLWAAFDP
+94 SPLLWAEFDP

-123 FAYLLL
+123 FAYLQL

-234 WPENEGPQALRV
+234 WPEHEWPLVLRV
-246 LQTRFYDGLMIWNSM
+246 LKTRFYDGLLTTNSM
-261 SAYGFVLFAGIKCLL
+261 SAYGFVLFAGLKCLL
-276 PEKRDDVHEI
+276 PEKE
-286 DNYIQAMDYGV
+286 
-297 HRIVEDG
+297 
-304 FPFSTR
+304 
-310 FLRELHSILLRGVR
+310 
-324 GEHKTPGEFRRS
+324 
-336 QNFIGGTKPSDAIY
+336 
-350 VPPAIPDMDDALN
+350 
-363 DFDRFMNRNDD
+363 
-374 TPVLIRLAIMHYQ
+374 
-387 FETIHPFLDGN
+387 
-398 GRIQTCV
+398 GR
-405 VKQRSGNTAM
+405 
-415 DESMAALVE
+415 
-424 VLKRSVVPVPPGGKT
+424 
-439 VEVEVVMEIK
+439 

>member
-13 GALLTVLWLLGLG
+13 GALLTILWLLGLG

-71 PKGSPWDYAPALALG
+71 PKESPWDYAPALALG

-94 SPLLWAAFDP
+94 SPLLWAEFDP

-129 RGETRGLRFD
+129 RGETRALRFD

-205 RGAGAFLVILAAVCL
+205 RGAGAFLVALAAVCL

-234 WPENEGPQALRV
+234 WPESEWPLALRV
-246 LQTRFYDGLMIWNSM
+246 LKTRFYDGLLTTNSM

-276 PEKRDDVHEI
+276 PEKR
-286 DNYIQAMDYGV
+286 
-297 HRIVEDG
+297 
-304 FPFSTR
+304 
-310 FLRELHSILLRGVR
+310 
-324 GEHKTPGEFRRS
+324 
-336 QNFIGGTKPSDAIY
+336 
-350 VPPAIPDMDDALN
+350 
-363 DFDRFMNRNDD
+363 
-374 TPVLIRLAIMHYQ
+374 
-387 FETIHPFLDGN
+387 
-398 GRIQTCV
+398 
-405 VKQRSGNTAM
+405 
-415 DESMAALVE
+415 
-424 VLKRSVVPVPPGGKT
+424 
-439 VEVEVVMEIK
+439 

>member
-71 PKGSPWDYAPALALG
+71 PKESPWDYAPALALG

-94 SPLLWAAFDP
+94 SPLLWAEFDP

-187 ALFLLGGAMAL
+187 ALFLLGGAMGLA
-198 LVARRGR
+198 VARRRSAWPCTCWWRTTSCPTAGR
-205 RGAGAFLVILAAVCL
+205 
-220 ALYLLVAYNVLPYG
+220 N
-234 WPENEGPQALRV
+234 
-246 LQTRFYDGLMIWNSM
+246 T
-261 SAYGFVLFAGIKCLL
+261 
-276 PEKRDDVHEI
+276 
-286 DNYIQAMDYGV
+286 
-297 HRIVEDG
+297 
-304 FPFSTR
+304 
-310 FLRELHSILLRGVR
+310 
-324 GEHKTPGEFRRS
+324 
-336 QNFIGGTKPSDAIY
+336 
-350 VPPAIPDMDDALN
+350 
-363 DFDRFMNRNDD
+363 
-374 TPVLIRLAIMHYQ
+374 
-387 FETIHPFLDGN
+387 N
-398 GRIQTCV
+398 GRWSCA
-405 VKQRSGNTAM
+405 S
-415 DESMAALVE
+415 
-424 VLKRSVVPVPPGGKT
+424 
-439 VEVEVVMEIK
+439 

>member
-7 LSLAIG
+7 LSLAVG

-71 PKGSPWDYAPALALG
+71 PKESPWDYAPALALG

-205 RGAGAFLVILAAVCL
+205 RGAGAFLVILTVVCL

-234 WPENEGPQALRV
+234 WPESEWPLVLRI
-246 LQTRFYDGLMIWNSM
+246 LKTRFYDGLLTTNSM
-261 SAYGFVLFAGIKCLL
+261 SAYGFVFFAGIKCLL
-276 PEKRDDVHEI
+276 PEKR
-286 DNYIQAMDYGV
+286 
-297 HRIVEDG
+297 
-304 FPFSTR
+304 
-310 FLRELHSILLRGVR
+310 
-324 GEHKTPGEFRRS
+324 
-336 QNFIGGTKPSDAIY
+336 
-350 VPPAIPDMDDALN
+350 
-363 DFDRFMNRNDD
+363 
-374 TPVLIRLAIMHYQ
+374 
-387 FETIHPFLDGN
+387 
-398 GRIQTCV
+398 
-405 VKQRSGNTAM
+405 
-415 DESMAALVE
+415 
-424 VLKRSVVPVPPGGKT
+424 
-439 VEVEVVMEIK
+439 

>member
-7 LSLAIG
+7 LSLAVG

-71 PKGSPWDYAPALALG
+71 PKESPWDYAPALALG

-205 RGAGAFLVILAAVCL
+205 RGAGAFLVALAAVCL

-234 WPENEGPQALRV
+234 WPESEWPLVLRV
-246 LQTRFYDGLMIWNSM
+246 LKTRFYDGLLTTNSM
-261 SAYGFVLFAGIKCLL
+261 SAYGFVLFAGLKCLL
-276 PEKRDDVHEI
+276 PEQE
-286 DNYIQAMDYGV
+286 
-297 HRIVEDG
+297 
-304 FPFSTR
+304 
-310 FLRELHSILLRGVR
+310 
-324 GEHKTPGEFRRS
+324 
-336 QNFIGGTKPSDAIY
+336 
-350 VPPAIPDMDDALN
+350 
-363 DFDRFMNRNDD
+363 
-374 TPVLIRLAIMHYQ
+374 
-387 FETIHPFLDGN
+387 
-398 GRIQTCV
+398 GR
-405 VKQRSGNTAM
+405 
-415 DESMAALVE
+415 
-424 VLKRSVVPVPPGGKT
+424 
-439 VEVEVVMEIK
+439 